1 MAIKTEWIQ
10 LEGADGKFDAY
21 VATPHTGSGPGIV
34 LIQEIFG
41 VNEHIRTVAEQYAN
55 DGFVVI
61 VPDMFWRSAARIE
74 LGYDEAG
81 WKRAVEL
88 MNEAD
93 IKKAQDDIG
102 VAIEAL
108 RNRPGMAGP
117 VASLGFCWGGLLS
130 YHTAANGLVD
140 AAICYYGGGIQNN
153 LDRAEDI
160 EVPVLML
167 FGEEDSHIPM
177 DAVHKIAEAF
187 VDNELVDIV
196 SFTEAEHGFNCT
208 HRDSYNQRAAVEAH
222 GESLI
227 FLSELLQD

>member
-10 LEGADGKFDAY
+10 LDGADGKFDAY
-21 VATPHTGSGPGIV
+21 LATPHTGGGPGIV

-55 DGFVVI
+55 DGFMVI
-61 VPDMFWRSAARIE
+61 VPDLFWRSEPHVE

-88 MNEAD
+88 MNALD
-93 IKKAQDDIG
+93 NTKAQADIG
-102 VAIEAL
+102 VAIDAL
-108 RNRPGMAGP
+108 KTRDGSTGP
-117 VASLGFCWGGLLS
+117 IASIGYCLGGLLS

-140 AAICYYGGGIQNN
+140 AAICYYGGGIQNA
-153 LDRAEDI
+153 LERAEEI
-160 EVPVLML
+160 AVPVLML

-177 DAVHKIAEAF
+177 DAVHKIAAAF
-187 VDNELVDIV
+187 EDNELVDIV

-227 FLSELLQD
+227 FLSEMLQD